1 MAERRTTWQKLT
13 DVLINTG
20 NGVASSSRSAT
31 YNLAPLGTRNGD
43 EIIYSTDSKEDRD
56 NKLAQMKQQ
65 KLMSYM
71 WAKTG
76 YDTAMEQ
83 APGAN
88 QVRVMYRD
96 ADLMAAWPEI
106 GAALDILAEEATTT
120 NSKGKI
126 LNIYSKSERIK
137 SILEDLFYNRLD
149 INIWLQTIAHETAK
163 YGNEYMFLNL
173 DMNEGVKGWRELPV
187 HQIRRIENGFDNAYG
202 HGTFNTAYTKLE
214 PDEVKFV
221 WEAHNEDKPFKNWM
235 IAHFRLIN
243 DSIYLPYGCSWLN
256 KARRHWRMLSMME
269 DAMLLYRLER
279 SVSRRVFKVNVG
291 LIDDNDVPAFIQEF
305 MNTVKRAPIIDPQTG
320 QIDLRKNFLDVSADY
335 VIPVRSGQDPTSIE
349 PLASVDNPTSMDDI
363 GYMEDKILAALR
375 IPKAFLN
382 FKEAQGKAQNLS
394 IADIRFNRTV
404 NTLQKALVMELNKVA
419 IIHLYLLGFEDELT
433 NFTLTLNNPSNQIEV
448 MELDNLQK
456 RLTAAQSALAE
467 QGGGIPLM
475 SWHQVQREIMGRT
488 DPEIANLLNEIRL
501 EAALAIEIQRTPEII
516 KQTHLFDKVD
526 RIFGEP
532 GAKYSPQMPGQDG
545 GLGGGLGGPG
555 GGAPPMIGDGFGDD
569 LGDLGEPGAESEGDI
584 GGDEGGADLD
594 GMDAG
599 APAPLNEIYTGGV
612 TDKVK
617 NAIAKGQFY
626 NAYVERL
633 LKEDEDRDEP
643 IQILDKNL
651 RINEEIESLLS
662 SISEQKSTLPIIT
675 DEEIAQ
681 VLDQ

>member
-1 MAERRTTWQKLT
+1 MAERRTRWQKLT
-13 DVLINTG
+13 DVIINAG
-20 NGVASSSRSAT
+20 NGAAGSSRSAT
-31 YNLAPLGTRNGD
+31 YNITPLGTRNGD
-43 EIIYSTDSKEDRD
+43 EIIYSSNSKEDRD
-56 NKLAQMKQQ
+56 TKLAAMKQQ

-76 YDTAMEQ
+76 YDTAMDQ
-83 APGAN
+83 AVGAN

-106 GAALDILAEEATTT
+106 GAALDILAEEATTV
-120 NSKGKI
+120 NAKGKI

-149 INIWLQTIAHETAK
+149 IPIWLQTIAHETAK

-187 HQIRRIENGFDNAYG
+187 HQIRRIENGMDTAYG
-202 HGTFNTAYTKLE
+202 QGIFNASFTKLE

-221 WEAHNEDKPFKNWM
+221 WEGHNEDRPFKNWM

-349 PLASVDNPTSMDDI
+349 PLSSVENPTSMDDI
-363 GYMEDKILAALR
+363 NYMEDKILAALTVPR
-375 IPKAFLN
+375 TYLS
-382 FKEAQGKAQNLS
+382 FKDAQGKAQNLS
-394 IADIRFNRTV
+394 IADIRFNRRV
-404 NTLQKALVMELNKVA
+404 NTLQKALIMELNKVA

-448 MELDNLQK
+448 MELDNLTK
-456 RLTAAQSALAE
+456 RLAAAQSALAE

-532 GAKYSPQMPGQDG
+532 GAKYSPQLPGQDG
-545 GLGGGLGGPG
+545 GLGGGLGGG
-555 GGAPPMIGDGFGDD
+555 GGMPPMGGGFGDD
-569 LGDLGEPGAESEGDI
+569 LGDIGEPGADMEGDI
-584 GGDEGGADLD
+584 GGDEGGSDLD

-599 APAPLNEIYTGGV
+599 APEPLNESVIGGV

-617 NAIAKGQFY
+617 NMIAKGQFY
-626 NAYVERL
+626 NAYVDRL
-633 LKEDEDRDEP
+633 LREEDNDYEP
-643 IQILDKNL
+643 IPILDKNL
-651 RINEEIESLLS
+651 RINEEIESILQS
-662 SISEQKSTLPIIT
+662 MSEQKSSEPVIT
-675 DEEIAQ
+675 EEEIEQ
-681 VLDQ
+681 VLLQ